1 LPGHP
6 TAPAHGRNSP
16 PGGAVREGGD
26 ETGVLADGGP
36 ATRVVSGAMAAAV
49 LSGCN
54 RPRELAGQW
63 AEDAMAQ
70 GRDGGRQPGGR
81 GRNAGTPMLPADLE
95 RSLRH
100 LDDAEL
106 DRLVDAATA
115 EARRRGRQAGK
126 TSGVRGR
133 GKPKPVTAG
142 QEKLILAAFEAGL
155 KPAAIAREFRLSRA
169 QVDGV
174 LAGAGHGR
182 R

>member
-1 LPGHP
+1 M
-6 TAPAHGRNSP
+6 T
-16 PGGAVREGGD
+16 
-26 ETGVLADGGP
+26 
-36 ATRVVSGAMAAAV
+36 
-49 LSGCN
+49 
-54 RPRELAGQW
+54 
-63 AEDAMAQ
+63 Q
-70 GRDGGRQPGGR
+70 GKDGGRKPGGR
-81 GRNAGTPMLPADLE
+81 GWNAGTPMLPADLE

-126 TSGVRGR
+126 TSGGRGR
-133 GKPKPVTAG
+133 GKPAPVTAG

-174 LAGAGHGR
+174 LAGAGRGR

>member
-1 LPGHP
+1 
-6 TAPAHGRNSP
+6 
-16 PGGAVREGGD
+16 
-26 ETGVLADGGP
+26 
-36 ATRVVSGAMAAAV
+36 
-49 LSGCN
+49 
-54 RPRELAGQW
+54 
-63 AEDAMAQ
+63 MAQ
-70 GRDGGRQPGGR
+70 GRDGGKKPGGH
-81 GRNAGTPMLPADLE
+81 GRKTGRPMLPADLE

-106 DRLVDAATA
+106 DRLVAAATA

-126 TSGVRGR
+126 TSGGKARGR
-133 GKPKPVTAG
+133 PAPVTTG